1 MSKTHNQSKYS
12 EMDNWTEKMW
22 QVQRYAIVCDHTDES
37 GDHMLKLNKPKKQ
50 RQIIQ
55 VLTHT

>member
-37 GDHMLKLNKPKKQ
+37 GDH
-50 RQIIQ
+50 
-55 VLTHT
+55 HA